1 MPSSLSLSIPQSI
14 YFLALFLSL
23 YLLAR
28 AAVVDISRMHR
39 GMYRLSW
46 MDESLE
52 KFCWFRHDEG
62 RKTNELSRDGSRL
75 ILAFVDTRWPSSIE
89 R

>member
-1 MPSSLSLSIPQSI
+1 MLSSLYSAIHLLSRPFPFSLS
-14 YFLALFLSL
+14 
-23 YLLAR
+23 LLAR

-75 ILAFVDTRWPSSIE
+75 ILES
-89 R
+89 